1 MTSYPPPVTA
11 CKPPQGAHNKCLLN
25 SCGAKLPET
34 IPPWEHLNPKIQ
46 KAFTLR
52 TDEQTL
58 AKINWGVDRTL
69 GMRSV
74 QQWLRKTI
82 EEALERDIAKLL
94 DRN

>member
-1 MTSYPPPVTA
+1 MAEFSKRPTPSPEEFI
-11 CKPPQGAHNKCLLN
+11 KGAIEHEP
-25 SCGAKLPET
+25 SEAEGEF
-34 IPPWEHLNPKIQ
+34 PWEHLNPRVQ

-58 AKINWGVDRTL
+58 AKINWVVDRTL

-82 EEALERDIAKLL
+82 TEALEKEIAELL

>member
-1 MTSYPPPVTA
+1 MAEFSKRPTPSPEEFIE
-11 CKPPQGAHNKCLLN
+11 GAIEHEQ
-25 SCGAKLPET
+25 SEPAGEF
-34 IPPWEHLNPKIQ
+34 PWGHLNPKIQ

-58 AKINWGVDRTL
+58 AKINWVVDRTL

-82 EEALERDIAKLL
+82 TEALEREIAKLL
-94 DRN
+94 GKN